1 MRYYV
6 AYGSNLNT
14 EQMRWRCP
22 AARKFTVG
30 EIKDYRLEFRG
41 GKKSAVATIVPDKG
55 SSVPVLVWEIEKT
68 DERAL
73 DRYEGFPYL
82 YRKESIQVETD
93 GKSLTAMVYVMN
105 EGHSLGMP
113 SDYYLNT
120 ILEGYEEAGF
130 DTNILM
136 EAVELSAPLSSHEEN
151 MEMDL

>member
-1 MRYYV
+1 MKYYI

-14 EQMRWRCP
+14 EQMRWRCST
-22 AARKFTVG
+22 ARKLTVG

-41 GKKSAVATIVPDKG
+41 KKESAVATIVPSKG
-55 SSVPVLVWEIEKT
+55 NVVPVLVWKIERS
-68 DERAL
+68 DEKSL

-82 YRKESIQVETD
+82 YRKESIKIEAD
-93 GKSLTAMVYVMN
+93 GKSLTAMAYVMN
-105 EGHSLGMP
+105 ESYDIGMP

-136 EAVELSAPLSSHEEN
+136 DAVTLSENLCQKEN
-151 MEMDL
+151 MKMDL